1 MFSTQPDARG
11 EKRASCA
18 AIDRRTGARA
28 GFLMRV
34 FDAGILLVL
43 GAVLMALQAFSS
55 GSAVAATTTLPV
67 QWSAGGLSAGNASA
81 GQAARVA
88 ADAAGNLAVVSGPAF
103 ARSLAVT
110 SYTSAGVRRWQQS
123 VSPVSGTFAG
133 SWIAAAPNGDFAAVG
148 VNVDAQGNPFG
159 VTMVRYS
166 TDGNL
171 LWRKDLTTGWRPS
184 VARLLAD
191 RAGNTYLAMNS
202 IGDGQDIQLI
212 KFNPAGGVVWSQGIS
227 IGFLTQDFASSLAFS
242 PDGNDVVLTG
252 SVTGTWI
259 TALFDAATGTRKWI
273 VSAGEGTG
281 ASDVVVDATRVYVT
295 GRGTVGTNGYLT
307 VVAYDRASGA
317 RLWRTDA
324 NPPTGSA
331 SGGRIALAPD
341 GSLVVAGQTSAG
353 GYFDWWIV
361 ALSSNGAVKW
371 QARRDAAVAGDELP
385 ASVFV
390 RTDGTVVVSG
400 TSGPVVRDVLGNAFM
415 QGVTVGY
422 DSAGVP
428 KWEAFAKLPIAW
440 ATPLPNGN
448 FCAVGGYDALITCWQ
463 IPAPANY
470 QPVLTATPVAG
481 MAPLTV
487 NFNRSVTS
495 DPNGPIISY
504 VMLNYGD
511 SRPGVSGTV
520 DFGDGTHGYTLNQNS
535 SHTYMLPGVYSASM
549 TVFYTDNTSVA
560 TTSIINVSPNVTP
573 PQPPLISASPS
584 SGTAPLPVTFTS
596 SATAGSGPLLN
607 SYSVNYGDG
616 TSSLFILNAGDG
628 ATSFNNTSS
637 HTYTVPGTYTVTL
650 AVTYA
655 NGSSASGTTTVVVNP
670 VVVTPILRSN
680 AINLSATLQRNRVSV
695 IGDVVVRNGGGA
707 AVSGAVVSA
716 TWTRPGGTTVTQSA
730 TSGTNGVARF
740 GTSGSRGTY
749 SLRMNSITKSGYSF
763 DAASSVLSN
772 SITR

>member
-1 MFSTQPDARG
+1 MFSAQSKT
-11 EKRASCA
+11 RAPSS
-18 AIDRRTGARA
+18 AINGRTGTRA
-28 GFLMRV
+28 DFLIRL
-34 FDAGILLVL
+34 FDAGILLML
-43 GAVLMALQAFSS
+43 GVVLMAMQAFSA
-55 GSAVAATTTLPV
+55 GHAVAATTTLPV
-67 QWSAGGLSAGNASA
+67 QWSAGGLSAGNDSA

-110 SYTSAGVRRWQQS
+110 SYTADGVRRWQQS

-133 SWIAAAPNGDFAAVG
+133 SWVVATPNGDVAAVG

-159 VTMVRYS
+159 ITMVRYA
-166 TDGNL
+166 TDGTL
-171 LWRKDLTTGWRPS
+171 LWRKDLSTGWRPG

-191 RAGNTYLAMNS
+191 RAGNIYLAMNA
-202 IGDGQDIQLI
+202 IGDGQDIQLV
-212 KFNPAGGVVWSQGIS
+212 KFNPAGGVLWSQGIS
-227 IGFLTQDFASSLAFS
+227 IGFLTQDVASSLAFS

-273 VSAGEGTG
+273 VSAAEGTG
-281 ASDVVVDATRVYVT
+281 TSDVVVDANRVYVT
-295 GRGTVGTNGYLT
+295 GRGTVGTNGFLT
-307 VVAYDRASGA
+307 VIAYDRASGA

-331 SGGRIALAPD
+331 SGRRIALAPD

-361 ALSSNGAVKW
+361 ALGNNGAIKW
-371 QARRDAAVAGDELP
+371 QARRDQALTGDELP

-400 TSGPVVRDVLGNAFM
+400 TSGPVVRDILGNAFM
-415 QGVTVGY
+415 QGVSVGY
-422 DSAGVP
+422 DATGIP
-428 KWEAFAKLPIAW
+428 KWEAFARLPIVW

-448 FCAVGGYDALITCWQ
+448 FCAVGGYDAFINCWQ

-481 MAPLTV
+481 TAPLTV
-487 NFNRSVTS
+487 NFNRAVAS
-495 DPNGPIISY
+495 DPNGPAISY

-511 SRPGVSGTV
+511 SSPGVTGTV
-520 DFGDGTHGYTLNQNS
+520 DFGDGTHTWVLNQNS

-549 TVFYTDNTSVA
+549 TAFYADNTSVA
-560 TTSIINVSPNVTP
+560 TTTLINVSPNVTP
-573 PQPPLISASPS
+573 PQPPMISASPA

-596 SATAGSGPLLN
+596 SATSGSGPLLS

-616 TSSLFILNAGDG
+616 ASSVFILNAGDG
-628 ATSFNNTSS
+628 TTSFNSTSS

-650 AVTYA
+650 TVAYA
-655 NGSSASGTTTVVVNP
+655 NGTTASGTTTVVVNP
-670 VVVTPILRSN
+670 AVVVPVVRSA
-680 AINLSATLQRNRVSV
+680 AINLSATLQRNRVSA
-695 IGDVVVRNGGGA
+695 IGDVVVRNASGA
-707 AVSGAVVSA
+707 GVSGAVVSA
-716 TWTRPGGTTVTQSA
+716 TWTRPGGSTATQTATTGST
-730 TSGTNGVARF
+730 GVARF
-740 GTSGSRGTY
+740 STSGSRGTY
-749 SLRMNSITKSGYSF
+749 TLRINGISKAGYNF
-763 DAASSVLSN
+763 DGANSVLSN